1 MPSLDTYLDQ
11 NAARFEDDLCE
22 LLRIP
27 SVSADTARRGDVDR
41 AADWVLGQ
49 FQSLGLKAEKIP
61 TAGNPLIYAESPPV
75 PDMPVAL
82 VYGHYDVQPVDPLS
96 EWLSPPFEP
105 TRRNGNIYA
114 RGATDDK
121 GQMLTHIK
129 GAEAWLKTTGKLPIQ
144 LKFLI
149 EGEEEV
155 GSENLD
161 PFIAGHKEKLACDVV
176 VISDSSQFAPGKPA
190 ITYGLRGIAYY
201 RTSPHRSEAR
211 PAFRHVRRR
220 SDQSGQRAVPHDGG
234 AVGFRRPR
242 ASARLLRRRR
252 AAHRRRTPPVSRSAV
267 RRSGV
272 YRISSASRV

>member
-1 MPSLDTYLDQ
+1 
-11 NAARFEDDLCE
+11 
-22 LLRIP
+22 
-27 SVSADTARRGDVDR
+27 
-41 AADWVLGQ
+41 
-49 FQSLGLKAEKIP
+49 
-61 TAGNPLIYAESPPV
+61 
-75 PDMPVAL
+75 MPVVL

-129 GAEAWLKTTGKLPIQ
+129 GAEAWLKTTGRLPVQ

-161 PFIAGHKEKLACDVV
+161 SFIAAHKEKLACDVV
-176 VISDSSQFAPGKPA
+176 VISDSQPIRARPA
-190 ITYGLRGIAYY
+190 GDHLRPA
-201 RTSPHRSEAR
+201 RHRLFRAAAHRPEAR

-220 SDQSGQRAVPHDGG
+220 RHQSGQRAC
-234 AVGFRRPR
+234 
-242 ASARLLRRRR
+242 
-252 AAHRRRTPPVSRSAV
+252 AA
-267 RRSGV
+267 
-272 YRISSASRV
+272 